1 MTFADLQTAVDS
13 RIQDD
18 AGKLAPDAR
27 DDCIRE
33 AIRDRYSRFRPQELV
48 KDLAGDGAT
57 YQWTLNTTN
66 FPSWDNAR
74 SSIAALEYPAGE
86 RPPVYLESGDWTI
99 VRTATATRALHL
111 PAITPGTGATLR
123 VTYTAPHGDDASTVP
138 AGDLDAVANAAAAL
152 ASRRL
157 QAIYSQLGNSSIGAD
172 AVDYGAKR
180 DGFSSLA
187 KDLDRRFEEAMGTAE
202 DDEAPAASGTAVW
215 DPGMADGGRRLTH

>member
-1 MTFADLQTAVDS
+1 MTFADLQIAVDS

-48 KDLAGDGAT
+48 KDLAGDGVTWKWA
-57 YQWTLNTTN
+57 LNTTN

-74 SSIAALEYPAGE
+74 SSIVALEYPAEE
-86 RPPVYLESGDWTI
+86 RPPRFLETADWVI
-99 VRTATATRALHL
+99 IRAATSRWVGLS
-111 PAITPGTGATLR
+111 AITPGTGATLR
-123 VTYTAPHGDDASTVP
+123 VTYTAPHADDASTVP

-180 DGFSSLA
+180 DGFASLA
-187 KDLDRRFEEAMGTAE
+187 KDLDRRFEESMGTAE